1 MSLRKCCDCKIE
13 KDLETAF
20 SKNKY
25 MAKGREYYCK
35 ECRKKRRQK
44 WLETGDNKEKKL
56 AQVREYKRTPEFRA
70 KRNKKGLTIQQRMI
84 SNLRSRTRKCFLGYY
99 KDKTTKALLGCT
111 LEELTTHLSVQLTE
125 GMTLENYGEWHI
137 DHIVPLSSAKT
148 KSELEKLCH
157 YTNLQPLWAKDNLS
171 KGSHA

>member
-1 MSLRKCCDCKIE
+1 MALRKCADCKIE
-13 KDLETAF
+13 KNLETAF

-35 ECRKKRRQK
+35 ECKKQRRKK

-56 AQVREYKRTPEFRA
+56 AQVRAYKHTPEFKA
-70 KRNKKGLTIQQRMI
+70 KRNKKSLTTEQRI
-84 SNLRSRTRKCFLGYY
+84 IHNVRSRTRKCFLGYY
-99 KDKTTKALLGCT
+99 KDKTTKTLLGCT
-111 LEELTTHLSVQLTE
+111 VEKLTTHLSAKFTE
-125 GMTLENYGEWHI
+125 GMTLENYGKWHI

-148 KSELEKLCH
+148 KQELEKLCH

-171 KGSHA
+171 KGSL